1 MTELEMMFDLG
12 LVAGLFISICLLC
25 SAIVALAIQARIDN
39 KKKEDGDE

>member
-25 SAIVALAIQARIDN
+25 SAIVALMIQARLDS